1 MAATRDDFTWIEL
14 YLADELTEAERS
26 SFQARLAQ
34 EPALRQAMREQ
45 QEALLAMRLLEKETL
60 RTQLKQNWEQ
70 IKAEEEQKMPES
82 LRRRKCPYSFAW
94 LAGGWPSPPALALLF
109 WVFRPAEPL
118 SYPELAMQYFDPDP
132 KALVRG
138 GSEDDSL
145 LLRAEQQYRN
155 AEYAAAEL
163 SYDSLLRREPEKIR
177 YAYFYGMSLLAQQKT
192 EAGIDALEPLLSDPL
207 FDEHVRWNLALAY
220 LQVEM
225 QEEALKL
232 LKGISGQER
241 HYKKEEAKALLQRLH
256 RNG

>member
-1 MAATRDDFTWIEL
+1 MAATKDDFTWIEL
-14 YLADELTEAERS
+14 YLADELTEAEHR
-26 SFQARLAQ
+26 SFQARLAA

-45 QEALLAMRLLEKETL
+45 QEALLALRLLEKETL
-60 RTQLKQNWEQ
+60 RTQLKQDWQQ
-70 IKAEEEQKMPES
+70 IKAEEEQRMPES
-82 LRRRKCPYSFAW
+82 LRRENARIFR
-94 LAGGWPSPPALALLF
+94 LVGWGVAIAAAVTLLF